1 VDGTSRATRSATLQ
15 REAVNAYPNVS
26 SIDLSAIQR
35 TVSDILGKISVAVR
49 FMALFSI
56 ATGAL
61 VLLSAVAATRRQRL
75 REAVLLKTLGATRS
89 QVRSIMLAEY
99 AVLGLL
105 GSAVGLLLSLAG
117 SWALVHFVFDIP
129 FAPLAPPLVLLAAL
143 MTLITLSI
151 GLWSSRDVFAATPM
165 EALR

>member
-1 VDGTSRATRSATLQ
+1 
-15 REAVNAYPNVS
+15 
-26 SIDLSAIQR
+26 
-35 TVSDILGKISVAVR
+35 
-49 FMALFSI
+49 MALFSI

-75 REAVLLKTLGATRS
+75 REAVLLKTLGATRR
-89 QVRSIMLAEY
+89 QVRDIMLAEY

-117 SWALVHFVFDIP
+117 AWALVHFVFDIP
-129 FAPLAPPLVLLAAL
+129 FAPLAPPLILLAAL
-143 MTLITLSI
+143 MTLLTLSI
-151 GLWSSRDVFAATPM
+151 GLWSSRDVFHATAI